1 MATSDSIQG
10 HIRSTSAWPA
20 LLAAGV
26 AAFLLAILAPAIKW
40 LVVYIFKDV

>member
-1 MATSDSIQG
+1 MG
-10 HIRSTSAWPA
+10 STPTRPG

-40 LVVYIFKDV
+40 LVVYIREMHHHNFHLE